1 VTTALRRLAPAKINL
16 HLHVTG
22 RRPDGYHLIDSLV
35 GLVGVGDRLS
45 VAPADRIGLTVEGPY
60 AAMAGGGEG
69 NLVLRAARGLAE
81 LCQVGRGAALLLE
94 KHLPVAA
101 GLGGGSSDAA
111 AALRLL
117 AALWG
122 VTPDPAA
129 LDRLAL
135 ALGAD
140 VPVCLS
146 GRPALVSGIGE
157 QVVPIRLPPAH
168 ILLANPRIELPTPR
182 VFAALAGR
190 FSPPAGADDGPAT
203 AAELAAVLAAR
214 RNDLEA
220 PARELVP
227 AIGTMIDRLRH
238 LPGALLARMSGSGA
252 TCFALFATA
261 ATAATAAAALARDEP
276 GWWIADGP
284 LLADAPDTEAA

>member
-1 VTTALRRLAPAKINL
+1 VTAALRRLAPAKINL

-45 VAPADRIGLTVEGPY
+45 VTPADGISLTVEGPY
-60 AAMAGGGEG
+60 AAMAGGGEA

-81 LCQVGRGAALLLE
+81 LCRIERGAALVLE

-135 ALGAD
+135 SLGAD
-140 VPVCLS
+140 VPACLS
-146 GRPALVSGIGE
+146 GRPALVGGIGE
-157 QVVPIRLPPAH
+157 QIAPTWLPPAH

-190 FSPPAGADDGPAT
+190 FAPPAEADAMPGDAIG
-203 AAELAAVLAAR
+203 LAAMLAKR

-227 AIGTMIDRLRH
+227 VIGTVIDRLRR

-261 ATAATAAAALARDEP
+261 ATAATAATELARDEP

-284 LLADAPDTEAA
+284 LLAAAPGIEAA

>member
-1 VTTALRRLAPAKINL
+1 VTAALRRLAPAKVNL

-22 RRPDGYHLIDSLV
+22 RRSDGYHLIDSLI
-35 GLVGVGDRLS
+35 GFVGVGDRLS
-45 VAPADRIGLTVEGPY
+45 VAPADRISLTVEGPY

-81 LCQVGRGAALLLE
+81 LCLVERGAALVLE
-94 KHLPVAA
+94 KQLPVAA

-122 VTPDPAA
+122 VTPAPAA

-135 ALGAD
+135 SLGAD
-140 VPVCLS
+140 VPVCLA
-146 GRPALVSGIGE
+146 GCPALVGGIGE
-157 QVVPIRLPPAH
+157 QVVPTRLPPAH

-190 FSPPAGADDGPAT
+190 FSPPAAADGDPT
-203 AAELAAVLAAR
+203 DAAGLAAVLAAR
-214 RNDLEA
+214 RNDLET

-227 AIGTMIDRLRH
+227 AIGTVIDRLRR

-252 TCFALFATA
+252 TCFAMF
-261 ATAATAAAALARDEP
+261 ATAAAAGAAAAALRRDEP
-276 GWWIADGP
+276 GWWIAAGP
-284 LLADAPDTEAA
+284 LLADAPGMDAA